1 VTPPAPAVHASAVTA
16 LRGVAVAL
24 WALLLGGYA
33 WVVVSTGRTPLD
45 VLAELVTFLAEHPW
59 GPALFVLVYVARP
72 LVAFS
77 ATVLTVGAG
86 YLYGPFLG
94 LLVVTVGA
102 NGGALLAYGLG
113 RWLGAGLAGHALA
126 HPRLVGVAGRL
137 RARAFDTVLTLRFLF
152 APYDAVNYL
161 AGALRLH
168 PVPFVLATVLGSL
181 PGSLT
186 FLLFGASVG
195 DLGAL
200 AAGQWP
206 SLDPWMLAASA
217 ALLVAS
223 LAASRALRRRAGG
236 GAGDRTG
243 GVA

>member
-1 VTPPAPAVHASAVTA
+1 VSPPAPAARVSAATA
-16 LRGVAVAL
+16 LRGIAIAG

-45 VLAELVTFLAEHPW
+45 VLGELVAFLADHPW

-72 LVAFS
+72 LVVFS

-86 YLYGPFLG
+86 YLYGPALG

-137 RARAFDTVLTLRFLF
+137 RARTFETVLTLRFLF

-161 AGALRLH
+161 GGALRLR
-168 PVPFVLATVLGSL
+168 PAPFLLATLLGSL

-200 AAGQWP
+200 AEGQWP
-206 SLDPWMLAASA
+206 TLNPWTLAASA

-223 LAASRALRRRAGG
+223 LAASRALRLRADHRSGG
-236 GAGDRTG
+236 GA
-243 GVA
+243 

>member
-1 VTPPAPAVHASAVTA
+1 VTPPVPAARAPAATA
-16 LRGVAVAL
+16 LRGIAIAG

-45 VLAELVTFLAEHPW
+45 VLGELVAFLAEHPW
-59 GPALFVLVYVARP
+59 GPALFVLAYVARP
-72 LVAFS
+72 LVVFS

-86 YLYGPFLG
+86 YLYGPTLG

-137 RARAFDTVLTLRFLF
+137 RARTFETVLTLRFLF

-161 AGALRLH
+161 GGALRLR
-168 PVPFVLATVLGSL
+168 PAPFLLATLLGSL

-200 AAGQWP
+200 AEGQWP
-206 SLDPWMLAASA
+206 SLNPWTLAASA

-223 LAASRALRRRAGG
+223 LAASRALRRRADLRSG
-236 GAGDRTG
+236 GAP
-243 GVA
+243 